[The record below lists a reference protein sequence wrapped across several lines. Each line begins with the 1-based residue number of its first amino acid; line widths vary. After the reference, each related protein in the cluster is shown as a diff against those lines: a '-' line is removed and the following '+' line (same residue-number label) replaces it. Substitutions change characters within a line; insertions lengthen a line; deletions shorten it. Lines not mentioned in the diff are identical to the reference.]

1 MTIESYA
8 PGQTVDVIPRSQQLG
23 IRPRVHAVITNL
35 GHTPQ
40 IEDVPQ
46 RHATIAC
53 IIPAYNEQDTIAAVL
68 DSLLNQTRLPDVIH
82 VIVNNSD
89 DDTADI
95 VARYTGVIH
104 ERRVKGAVF
113 QTQVFLH
120 DIGVNRDGKVGAL
133 NFGWALAQGYDYIL
147 GVDGDTRLHRRCVEH
162 LEAEAVSDSRIGGI
176 SAIYSID
183 KAEAKGP
190 LSKFLI
196 IGQRADFASFNIDNL
211 LRARNMAVLGGQAS
225 IFSVNALR
233 TAMLESNQRAPW
245 VTDSAVEDS
254 LLSLQIKNAGFA
266 TRISAK
272 ARAYVGPMHTMRS
285 LHAQRRKW
293 EHGALD
299 LLLPGQR
306 GLIPG
311 QPWHPNLRLRWYE
324 NGRMLMNI
332 ATRLTFL
339 VLLAGALSLHAWEF
353 NPIWLIPPAV
363 GVLLNLRTA
372 LTMHDK
378 SASDILYA
386 LLVVPAEIY
395 MWLRIGHFIAAWTQ
409 ILAKTDTD
417 NWAAQA
423 AAERG
428 RGKGKF
434 FPILVVIATIAFAV
448 FAWRSQTPAT
458 QALLLMIGWPLLGL
472 MTVPQTLLMARR
484 ALRRHRSYRV

>member
-1 MTIESYA
+1 MTLDTYSAGTSTDI
-8 PGQTVDVIPRSQQLG
+8 IPRTQALG
-23 IRPRVHAVITNL
+23 VRQRVHAVVTDR
-35 GHTPQ
+35 GHAPQ
-40 IEDVPQ
+40 IQNVPQ
-46 RHATIAC
+46 RYATIAC
-53 IIPAYNEQDTIAAVL
+53 IIPAYNEQETMAAVL

-95 VARYTGVIH
+95 VQRYTGVIH
-104 ERRVKGAVF
+104 ERRVKGQIF

-120 DIGVNRDGKVGAL
+120 DIGVNKDGKVGAL
-133 NFGWALAQGYDYIL
+133 NYGWALAQGYDYIL
-147 GVDGDTRLHRRCVEH
+147 GVDGDTRLHRRCVEY

-183 KAEAKGP
+183 KSEAKGP

-196 IGQRADFASFNIDNL
+196 LGQRADFAGFNIDNL

-225 IFSVNALR
+225 IFSTDALR
-233 TAMLESNQRAPW
+233 TAMIEGNQRAPW

-266 TRISAK
+266 TRISAN
-272 ARAYVGPMHTMRS
+272 ARAYVGPMHTLRA

-324 NGRMLMNI
+324 NGRMLANI
-332 ATRLTFL
+332 ATRLMF
-339 VLLAGALSLHAWEF
+339 VILLAGALSLNAFEF
-353 NPIWLIPPAV
+353 NPIWLIPPAI
-363 GVLLNLRTA
+363 GVALNMRTA

-386 LLVVPAEIY
+386 LLLVPAEVY
-395 MWLRIGHFIAAWTQ
+395 MWLRIGHFVSAWAQ

-428 RGKGKF
+428 RAKGKF
-434 FPILVVIATIAFAV
+434 FPALVVLATIAFGV

-458 QALLLMIGWPLLGL
+458 QALLLMVGWPLLGL
-472 MTVPQTLLMARR
+472 MTVPQTLLMGRR

>member
-1 MTIESYA
+1 MTIESYV
-8 PGQTVDVIPRSQQLG
+8 PGATVDVVPRSQALG
-23 IRPRVHAVITNL
+23 IRQRVHAVVTDL
-35 GHTPQ
+35 GHTPEIQ
-40 IEDVPQ
+40 QVPQ

-95 VARYTGVIH
+95 VQRYVGVH
-104 ERRVKGAVF
+104 ERRVKGELF
-113 QTQVFLH
+113 KTQVFLH
-120 DIGVNRDGKVGAL
+120 DIGANKDGKVGAL
-133 NFGWALAQGYDYIL
+133 NYGWALAQRYDFIFGL
-147 GVDGDTRLHRRCVEH
+147 DGDTRLDRRCVEY

-183 KAEAKGP
+183 KAEANGL

-196 IGQRADFASFNIDNL
+196 LGQRADFASFNIDNL

-225 IFSVNALR
+225 IFSVAALR
-233 TAMLESNQRAPW
+233 TAMVESNQRAPW

-266 TRISAK
+266 TRISAR
-272 ARAYVGPMHTMRS
+272 ARAYVGPMHTVRA

-306 GLIPG
+306 GLLPG

-324 NGRMLMNI
+324 NFRMLANI
-332 ATRLTFL
+332 ATRLMFL

-372 LTMHDK
+372 LVMHDK

-395 MWLRIGHFIAAWTQ
+395 MWLRIGHFTSAWSQ

-423 AAERG
+423 AAEKG
-428 RGKGKF
+428 RSKGKF
-434 FPILVVIATIAFAV
+434 FPTLVVLATAAFAV

-458 QALLLMIGWPLLGL
+458 QALLLMVGWPLLGL

-484 ALRRHRSYRV
+484 ALRRHRGYRV